1 MTVSYK
7 KLKAAVT
14 ELNEKIC
21 NPPIKLKK
29 EKQKQACKKV
39 LEAAGLIEKGDKISK
54 STMAVIKAL
63 KGKKAKKAD
72 KAEKSSKKTSV
83 KKNKGVGVLA
93 TIQSLI
99 TEKPISKAEILKA
112 LVKKFPDRKE
122 AGMAKTI
129 NAQLPNRMAKERGIK
144 IVEKDGKY
152 SVKGKKA

>member
-63 KGKKAKKAD
+63 KKAKKAD

-99 TEKPISKAEILKA
+99 TEKPRSKAEILKA
-112 LVKKFPDRKE
+112 LVKKFPDREE